1 VLKEVQMTPLALLG
15 VVRLA
20 TTRAA
25 LRAGER
31 AATTKVD
38 PDLEPRVLGAE
49 KERHDEPTLAQKE
62 GEGEK
67 LVLIHGGWSP
77 NDEITTVRETPV
89 TPSVVPR
96 PKAPLSVHTCS

>member
-1 VLKEVQMTPLALLG
+1 VTPLTLLG

-38 PDLEPRVLGAE
+38 PDLEPLVFGAE
-49 KERHDEPTLAQKE
+49 IKRSDVPRLGQTE

-67 LVLIHGGWSP
+67 LGLIHGGWVS
-77 NDEITTVRETPV
+77 ER
-89 TPSVVPR
+89 
-96 PKAPLSVHTCS
+96 